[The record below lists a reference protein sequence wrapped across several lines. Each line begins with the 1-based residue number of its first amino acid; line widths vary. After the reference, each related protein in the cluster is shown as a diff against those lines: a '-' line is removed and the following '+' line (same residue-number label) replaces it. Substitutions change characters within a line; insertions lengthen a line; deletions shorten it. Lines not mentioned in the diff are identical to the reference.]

1 MLKVL
6 KILVTAHALVGGAA
20 MLSACGQKGA
30 LFLPSTPESLGRATL
45 PQTLKMWPAPTESVP
60 PAQPAPGAS
69 PGPSA
74 SSPTLS
80 SPTPRPSNLP
90 AAPKTTPP

>member
-30 LFLPSTPESLGRATL
+30 LFLPSTPESAGRATL
-45 PQTLKMWPAPTESVP
+45 PQTLKVWPAQTA
-60 PAQPAPGAS
+60 PASTSQPAGAS
-69 PGPSA
+69 QVPAA
-74 SSPTLS
+74 STPPLLPPTIS
-80 SPTPRPSNLP
+80 PSNLP